1 MRRKLKTIARKVHN
15 FIERARMSES
25 DYLTMKEQSNKFEN
39 MMSSCEFKLDEPE
52 YTDVK
57 DADGNIL
64 HRFKKSQSA
73 SLNINIDEM
82 LKNGGILYDKE
93 RVKLNIEQKEENK
106 YMNTKIISVFHACGK
121 TYAFKKLNEKG
132 YKILDSDSSQF
143 SWCYDYNPVNSDK
156 IEKYRNPE
164 FPKNYIQ
171 HIKENIGKVDY
182 IFVSSHKEVRDAL
195 IENGIYFTLVYPGR
209 KMKAEWVGRCFL
221 RGSGEKFCQLIADN
235 WDKWIDEME
244 EVEGCDR
251 YILGEDDSIDPD
263 DLDRYYYLGELI
275 EKGLI

>member
-1 MRRKLKTIARKVHN
+1 M
-15 FIERARMSES
+15 E
-25 DYLTMKEQSNKFEN
+25 
-39 MMSSCEFKLDEPE
+39 
-52 YTDVK
+52 
-57 DADGNIL
+57 
-64 HRFKKSQSA
+64 
-73 SLNINIDEM
+73 
-82 LKNGGILYDKE
+82 
-93 RVKLNIEQKEENK
+93 
-106 YMNTKIISVFHACGK
+106 TKIICAFPACGK

-143 SWCYDYNPVNSDK
+143 SWCYDHNPTNSDK

-195 IENGIYFTLVYPGR
+195 IENGIYFTLVYPDR

-235 WDKWIDEME
+235 WDKWIDEMDK
-244 EVEGCDR
+244 VEDCIK
-251 YILGEDDSIDPD
+251 YVLGKEYPIDCEYSC
-263 DLDRYYYLGELI
+263 RYYYLGELI

>member
-1 MRRKLKTIARKVHN
+1 
-15 FIERARMSES
+15 
-25 DYLTMKEQSNKFEN
+25 
-39 MMSSCEFKLDEPE
+39 
-52 YTDVK
+52 
-57 DADGNIL
+57 
-64 HRFKKSQSA
+64 
-73 SLNINIDEM
+73 
-82 LKNGGILYDKE
+82 
-93 RVKLNIEQKEENK
+93 
-106 YMNTKIISVFHACGK
+106 MNTKIISVFHACGK

-182 IFVSSHKEVRDAL
+182 IFVSSHKEVRGAL

-221 RGSGEKFCQLIADN
+221 RGSGEK
-235 WDKWIDEME
+235 
-244 EVEGCDR
+244 
-251 YILGEDDSIDPD
+251 
-263 DLDRYYYLGELI
+263 
-275 EKGLI
+275 

>member
-1 MRRKLKTIARKVHN
+1 
-15 FIERARMSES
+15 
-25 DYLTMKEQSNKFEN
+25 MK
-39 MMSSCEFKLDEPE
+39 
-52 YTDVK
+52 
-57 DADGNIL
+57 
-64 HRFKKSQSA
+64 
-73 SLNINIDEM
+73 
-82 LKNGGILYDKE
+82 
-93 RVKLNIEQKEENK
+93 
-106 YMNTKIISVFHACGK
+106 TKIISAFPACGK

-143 SWCYDYNPVNSDK
+143 SWCYDHNPTNSDK

-195 IENGIYFTLVYPGR
+195 IENGIYFTLVYPDR

-221 RGSGEKFCQLIADN
+221 RGSGEEFCQLIADN

-244 EVEGCDR
+244 EVENCVK
-251 YILGEDDSIDPD
+251 YILGKEYPIDWGHPY
-263 DLDRYYYLGELI
+263 RCYYLGELI